1 MPVVDKLHFNGGFLI
16 KEAIGTLLHIWWK
29 TAFYENKI
37 GGKRHFTKKNLVE
50 NGISAFMNIGF
61 THHYAI
67 TSKGKD
73 VEQKKFYIQIAAE
86 RLSTPLG
93 ILL

>member
-1 MPVVDKLHFNGGFLI
+1 
-16 KEAIGTLLHIWWK
+16 
-29 TAFYENKI
+29 
-37 GGKRHFTKKNLVE
+37 LVE

-67 TSKGKD
+67 ISKVKD

-93 ILL
+93 ILLYQSLFYIVYSCTVYGYIR